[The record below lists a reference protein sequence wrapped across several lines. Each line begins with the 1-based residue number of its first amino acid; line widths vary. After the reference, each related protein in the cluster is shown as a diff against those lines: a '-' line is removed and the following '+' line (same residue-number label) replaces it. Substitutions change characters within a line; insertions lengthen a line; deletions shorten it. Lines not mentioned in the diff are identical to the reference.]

1 MPKDDRQSNPCYVWD
16 VVCNIVKDQHGT
28 HGTVPTVDSVHNALR
43 SFCKSYVFQLE
54 KSESGFDHYQGRI
67 TLIKKDRGTI
77 ATAIAAKI
85 GEHVRFTMIP
95 TVSENRAKECFYQLK
110 EQTKVAGP
118 WKDTD
123 FVMPQKKTRQME
135 EFEDYEKYPWQQK
148 VIELSQQWD
157 KRTIHVV
164 VDAVGNNGKTD
175 LVEWLVQNG
184 KGTLVPPMRAME
196 DIMAMVMCKP
206 PARCYLIDMPR
217 AMRKEKLYDFYS
229 GIESLKNGYMYDKR
243 YQFKDRWI
251 DRPQII
257 IFSNMMPD
265 FSMLSQDRWK
275 VWQIIQKELTVYKS
289 MKVSPQDGVQTQ
301 VSGGQ
306 EEDMVEEAQDV
317 QPPQDHLRQEGE
329 TSNDE
334 SLRVQEQGDQPSEG

>member
-1 MPKDDRQSNPCYVWD
+1 
-16 VVCNIVKDQHGT
+16 
-28 HGTVPTVDSVHNALR
+28 
-43 SFCKSYVFQLE
+43 
-54 KSESGFDHYQGRI
+54 
-67 TLIKKDRGTI
+67 
-77 ATAIAAKI
+77 
-85 GEHVRFTMIP
+85 
-95 TVSENRAKECFYQLK
+95 
-110 EQTKVAGP
+110 
-118 WKDTD
+118 
-123 FVMPQKKTRQME
+123 
-135 EFEDYEKYPWQQK
+135 
-148 VIELSQQWD
+148 
-157 KRTIHVV
+157 
-164 VDAVGNNGKTD
+164 
-175 LVEWLVQNG
+175 
-184 KGTLVPPMRAME
+184 
-196 DIMAMVMCKP
+196 
-206 PARCYLIDMPR
+206 
-217 AMRKEKLYDFYS
+217 MRKEKLYDFYS

-289 MKVSPQDGVQTQ
+289 TKVSPQDGVQTQ